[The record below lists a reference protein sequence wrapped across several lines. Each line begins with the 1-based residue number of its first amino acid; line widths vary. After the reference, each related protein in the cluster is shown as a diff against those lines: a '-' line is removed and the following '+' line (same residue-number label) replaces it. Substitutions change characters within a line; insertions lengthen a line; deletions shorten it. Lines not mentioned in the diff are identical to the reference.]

1 MAEEISTVSQR
12 YLRGVPRD
20 EEDRKRAAEL
30 AAHIG
35 LPYDDLLD
43 FRSDPE
49 LFRQIPV
56 DVMVRYQF
64 VPLERQGDVVVVV
77 MADPSNVLA
86 VDEVEL
92 AIGLRE
98 EGYGVWQ
105 A

>member
-77 MADPSNVLA
+77 MAACSGASPAAIVLA
-86 VDEVEL
+86 MVTLLPQITE
-92 AIGLRE
+92 
-98 EGYGVWQ
+98 
-105 A
+105 